1 MQLVGI
7 LPNKYLIITSIQNLL
22 KRRIVEEG
30 NSNSNDQVQIDIVLD
45 RGRFNNLVDMCNK
58 YKEQQGVELTAREYI
73 LMLIDSAI
81 SA

>member
-1 MQLVGI
+1 M
-7 LPNKYLIITSIQNLL
+7 K
-22 KRRIVEEG
+22 EG
-30 NSNSNDQVQIDIVLD
+30 NSNDQVQIDIVLD

-58 YKEQQGVELTAREYI
+58 YKEQQGVELTPREYI

>member
-1 MQLVGI
+1 MTLNRI
-7 LPNKYLIITSIQNLL
+7 HTCEL
-22 KRRIVEEG
+22 KEG

-45 RGRFNNLVDMCNK
+45 RGRFNNLVEMCNK
-58 YKEQQGVELTAREYI
+58 YKEQQGVELTPREYI